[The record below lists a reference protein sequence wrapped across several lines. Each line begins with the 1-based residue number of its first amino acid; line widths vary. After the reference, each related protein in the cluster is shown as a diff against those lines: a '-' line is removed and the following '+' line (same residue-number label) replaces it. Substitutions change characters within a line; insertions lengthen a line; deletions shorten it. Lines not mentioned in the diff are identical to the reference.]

1 MKRSLLPVA
10 ALAIAL
16 AAAGCARDEG
26 PAPPPIELAETWEGY
41 GSQTAVLFFAE
52 GGLDPVWREELRA
65 VELKD
70 DPVDRIERALGELLR
85 GPEEGAGRAFPAGM
99 ELEHVF
105 LEEQQGLL
113 TLNFSAASAALLT
126 RAGSLEERIAL
137 EALRRCLRVNFPAVR
152 RLRILVGGEPTES
165 LGGHLSLS
173 EPLSLDESVPSLAV
187 PPAAAG
193 LAGDE
198 DRDPD
203 PYPDLDEE

>member
-1 MKRSLLPVA
+1 MNRCLCLTRVGLAIAA
-10 ALAIAL
+10 ALAL
-16 AAAGCARDEG
+16 AGCDRDEG
-26 PAPPPIELAETWEGY
+26 PAPPPVELAETWEGY

-70 DPVDRIERALGELLR
+70 DPVDRIERTLVELLR
-85 GPEEGAGRAFPAGM
+85 GPEEGAGRAFPPGM
-99 ELEHVF
+99 EMEHVF

-113 TLNFSAASAALLT
+113 TLDFSTASAVLLT

-152 RLRILVGGEPTES
+152 RLRVLVGGEPTES

-173 EPLSLDESVPSLAV
+173 EPLRLDETVPSLAV
-187 PPAAAG
+187 PPAPATDD
-193 LAGDE
+193 GDI
-198 DRDPD
+198 DI
-203 PYPDLDEE
+203 DEE

>member
-1 MKRSLLPVA
+1 MKRQLLLLA
-10 ALAIAL
+10 ALTGAL
-16 AAAGCARDEG
+16 AADGCGRDEG

-70 DPVDRIERALGELLR
+70 DPVDRIERVLLELLR

-113 TLNFSAASAALLT
+113 TLNFSPASAALLM

-152 RLRILVGGEPTES
+152 RLRVLVGGELTES
-165 LGGHLSLS
+165 LGGHLGLS
-173 EPLSLDESVPSLAV
+173 EPLRLDETVPSLAL
-187 PPAAAG
+187 PPAASG
-193 LAGDE
+193 LSGDGGVA
-198 DRDPD
+198 P
-203 PYPDLDEE
+203 DEE